1 MITDLPT
8 HLRLQGGIGLSC
20 GVPKLHAKAHKLSCQ
35 SEHTIGIQDGMERTD
50 SEGIERTWAVVN
62 ALALSTK
69 EMGPGSCHD
78 TLGDHF
84 SYHNFLK
91 LIGFG
96 KSLV

>member
-1 MITDLPT
+1 M
-8 HLRLQGGIGLSC
+8 SC
-20 GVPKLHAKAHKLSCQ
+20 GVPKLHTKAHKLSCQ
-35 SEHTIGIQDGMERTD
+35 SEHTIGIQDGTGRTD

-62 ALALSTK
+62 ALASSTK

-78 TLGDHF
+78 TLDNHS

-96 KSLV
+96 KSFV

>member
-1 MITDLPT
+1 MDFPT
-8 HLRLQGGIGLSC
+8 HLRLREGVGLSC

-35 SEHTIGIQDGMERTD
+35 SEHAISIQDGTERTD
-50 SEGIERTWAVVN
+50 SEGIEWTWAVVN
-62 ALALSTK
+62 ALASLTK

-78 TLGDHF
+78 TLDNHF